1 VSPTSL
7 VLAVAGIVLAAAFV
21 RSALGFGDAV
31 IAMPLLVALLGLR
44 TATPLVA
51 FMGPTIALLI
61 LARHWRKGDWK
72 VSARLVGS
80 SFAGIPIGIYLLT
93 RLPEG
98 PLKIALGLIILLY
111 GLFGLLRP
119 GLRIRNE
126 RVPLPYLVGFMAG
139 ILGGAYNTNGPLVV
153 IYGRLKGW
161 PPERFRATLQAY
173 FLPAGIFILLG
184 HGAAGLWTGEVIRLY
199 LWALPALVLG
209 VWAGG
214 HVNRNLPGD
223 RFGRYVDAALV
234 VMGAFLIFRSVGL

>member
-1 VSPTSL
+1 VNPASL
-7 VLAVAGIVLAAAFV
+7 VLAVTGIVFVAAFV

-31 IAMPLLVALLGLR
+31 IAMPLLVALLGLK

-51 FMGPTIALLI
+51 FMGPTIAVLI

-80 SFAGIPIGIYLLT
+80 SFAGIPVGIYLLT
-93 RLPEG
+93 RLPEE
-98 PLKIALGLIILLY
+98 PLKIALGLIILVY
-111 GLFGLLRP
+111 GLFGILRP

-126 RVPLPYLVGFMAG
+126 KAPLPYLVGFVAG

-153 IYGRLKGW
+153 IYGRLREW

-184 HGAAGLWTGEVIRLY
+184 HGAAGLWTGELLRLY
-199 LWALPALVLG
+199 LWALPALALG

-214 HVNRNLPGD
+214 RVNRNLSGG
-223 RFGRYVDAALV
+223 RFGRFVDAALV
-234 VMGAFLIFRSVGL
+234 VMGGFLIIRAVGF